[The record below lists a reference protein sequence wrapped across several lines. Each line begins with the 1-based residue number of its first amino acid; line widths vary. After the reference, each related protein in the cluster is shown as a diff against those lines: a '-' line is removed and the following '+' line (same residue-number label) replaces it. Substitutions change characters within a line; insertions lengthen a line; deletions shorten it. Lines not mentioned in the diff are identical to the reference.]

1 MPTALGK
8 INTGIVDRLLVPWG
22 KELTAP
28 AAKSILEIQ
37 FTDAEQDRIEEL
49 VTQSKKAKLTKD
61 QRKELEEYL
70 RWSYLLDKLHAKA
83 RITLKRRS
91 VS

>member
-1 MPTALGK
+1 MPTAVYE

-22 KELTAP
+22 KELTAA
-28 AAKSILEIQ
+28 AAKSILAIQ

-49 VTQSKKAKLTKD
+49 VAQSKRSKLTKD
-61 QRKELEEYL
+61 RKKELEEYL

-83 RITLKRRS
+83 RLTLKRRS
-91 VS
+91 AS